1 MALSQK
7 QLAQKQPVMQTN
19 TPEPDFFIHSRCC
32 PACGGK
38 HAHSSMQAEA
48 PAETLQPDGI
58 ANSWRG
64 FFNKSCFFTYFR
76 CDGCGH
82 LFSPT
87 YLSDSALGQLYG
99 SMENNMHSGDEVLS
113 YLTQESYVQEIVRR
127 TQRAKR
133 YLEIGPDMGLFAKAL
148 QKQMKVDTAYLAE
161 PNRAVW
167 EPLRASF
174 PAGTATIV
182 PNVFDL
188 DKTIED
194 GSLDLAVGIHVLDH
208 ITEPSK
214 TVSWVARKLAPGGVA
229 AFVVHNERSLL
240 AKVLGRKWPAY
251 CLQHPQLYN
260 PSTLP
265 TLLQQNGLS
274 DVTVC
279 HTVNYFPFDYL
290 VSHGLFAVTGYKP
303 SLSLPAWP
311 LKLKLGNIMAIA
323 VKKA

>member
-1 MALSQK
+1 MA
-7 QLAQKQPVMQTN
+7 LAQKQPVIN
-19 TPEPDFFIHSRCC
+19 TAMSEADFFIHARHC
-32 PACGGK
+32 PACGGDK
-38 HAHSSMQAEA
+38 AKPAMQAEA
-48 PAETLQPDGI
+48 PAETLSPEGV
-58 ANSWRG
+58 ANNWRG

-87 YLSDSALGQLYG
+87 YVSDASLGQLYG
-99 SMENNMHSGDEVLS
+99 SMENNVHSGDEVLS
-113 YLTQESYVQEIVRR
+113 FLTQESYVEEIAKR
-127 TQRAKR
+127 TQRASR
-133 YLEIGPDMGLFAKAL
+133 YLEIGPDTGLFAKAL
-148 QKQMKVDTAYLAE
+148 QKRMKVETAYLAE

-167 EPLRASF
+167 QPLEAAF
-174 PAGTATIV
+174 AANTATIV
-182 PNVFDL
+182 PNVFDYE
-188 DKTIED
+188 KTIED

-214 TVSWVARKLAPGGVA
+214 VVSFVTRKLALGGIA
-229 AFVVHNERSLL
+229 AFVVHNEQSLL

-265 TLLQQNGLS
+265 TLLEQNGLS
-274 DVTVC
+274 NVTVC

-303 SLSLPAWP
+303 SLPLPAWP